1 MLYKTVYPFLN
12 HFQIFFF
19 RLVVL
24 VQRCCLIDGFLRCHR
39 QPLFLEFPLVSYY
52 LNKIIQRWTLSYSV
66 YYIIANEF
74 STIHR
79 ATCCVYILRHIDMR
93 LLLIVVRHG
102 LLFSLLLKR
111 KQIHK
116 MISHLSLSGCS

>member
-12 HFQIFFF
+12 HFQIFFCSPCGTCTTLLSY
-19 RLVVL
+19 RRISPLSSAT
-24 VQRCCLIDGFLRCHR
+24 
-39 QPLFLEFPLVSYY
+39 LFLEFPLVSYY
-52 LNKIIQRWTLSYSV
+52 LHKIIQRWTLSYSV